1 MALLTET
8 DLHFDTG
15 CQIQL
20 HQCVYSF
27 FGGLDN
33 VEKTLM
39 GTDFILITSVFVDVW
54 RNQNRKTFFSGWQ
67 RDRTTH
73 LGASTL
79 RSINDF
85 LRRLVDQT
93 VIKRLKADSDLLSLT
108 HFVLTM
114 E

>member
-33 VEKTLM
+33 VEKTFV
-39 GTDFILITSVFVDVW
+39 GTDFILVTGVFVDVW
-54 RNQNRKTFFSGWQ
+54 RNQYGETFFSGWQ
-67 RDRTTH
+67 RDWTTN
-73 LGASTL
+73 LGTSSL
-79 RSINDF
+79 GSINDF
-85 LRRLVDQT
+85 LRRLVNQA
-93 VIKRLKADSDLLSLT
+93 VIKSLQANTDLLRLRG
-108 HFVLTM
+108 LL
-114 E
+114 

>member
-33 VEKTLM
+33 VEKTLV
-39 GTDFILITSVFVDVW
+39 GADFILITSVFVDVW
-54 RNQNRKTFFSGWQ
+54 RNQNREAFFSGWQ

-73 LGASTL
+73 LRASTFC
-79 RSINDF
+79 SINDF

>member
-1 MALLTET
+1 MASLTET
-8 DLHFDTG
+8 DLHFNTG

-33 VEKTLM
+33 VEKTLV

-67 RDRTTH
+67 RDWTTH
-73 LGASTL
+73 LRTSSL

-85 LRRLVDQT
+85 LRRLVNQAMVKSLQANT
-93 VIKRLKADSDLLSLT
+93 NLLRL
-108 HFVLTM
+108 
-114 E
+114 